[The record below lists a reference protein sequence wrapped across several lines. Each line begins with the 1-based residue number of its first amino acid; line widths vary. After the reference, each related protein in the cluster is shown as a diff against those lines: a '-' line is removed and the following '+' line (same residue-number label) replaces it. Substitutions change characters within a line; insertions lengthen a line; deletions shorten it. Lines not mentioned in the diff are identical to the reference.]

1 MDHVKDFGTKRRC
14 GCRRVSLPVSSP
26 LSSQTPG
33 CDVLENRFGILFAV
47 VGTRA
52 CWDQTAPCCEWRK
65 HNHGKN
71 VHEAY
76 ELERHTKVEEKDV
89 ENQPG
94 DMFGSMII
102 HVA

>member
-1 MDHVKDFGTKRRC
+1 
-14 GCRRVSLPVSSP
+14 
-26 LSSQTPG
+26 
-33 CDVLENRFGILFAV
+33 
-47 VGTRA
+47 
-52 CWDQTAPCCEWRK
+52 
-65 HNHGKN
+65 

-94 DMFGSMII
+94 NMFGSMII